1 MKINKIMVFKIFA
14 VLIIFGGLLWI
25 NSRFINVTPEALR
38 NFIEYAGWFAPFL
51 YIIIYTFRPLILF
64 PASIL
69 SLAGGLLFG
78 PAAGTVLILIGA
90 TAGAALSFIIAR
102 KLGKNIAGKEWT
114 GRAAELQRQLTEH
127 GFVYVVLIRLVPVF
141 NFDFISYLCGI
152 SKLRIKA
159 FIFGT
164 FIGII
169 PGAFAYSFLG
179 SSLIIGDR
187 EQIVAAIII
196 FLAVSTIPLLFR
208 KKISRKFNTS
218 KEER

>member
-1 MKINKIMVFKIFA
+1 VKINKIMVFKILA
-14 VLIIFGGLLWI
+14 VFIVIGGLLWI
-25 NSRFINVTPEALR
+25 NYKYINVNPETLR
-38 NFIEYAGWFAPFL
+38 NIIEQAGWFAPFL
-51 YIIIYTFRPLILF
+51 YILIYTFRPLILF
-64 PASIL
+64 PASVL

-78 PAAGTVLILIGA
+78 PFAGTVLIVSGA

-114 GRAAELQRQLTEH
+114 GRAAGMQRQLTEH
-127 GFVYVVLIRLVPVF
+127 GFVYVLLIRLIPVF

-152 SKLRIKA
+152 SKLKLKA

-164 FIGII
+164 FVGII

-179 SSLIIGDR
+179 SSLIEGDR
-187 EQIVAAIII
+187 GQIVTAIII

-208 KKISRKFNTS
+208 KKISRKFNTY